1 MNAVTKYRL
10 GDSEIEKMYR
20 RAFSDSGE
28 IKISALSGGFCS
40 SVYLIDSGKNKVVLK
55 VGTKSNV
62 KVMWH
67 ETAYIAT
74 EAQMLKLIGGK
85 TDIAM
90 PELLFY
96 DESGE
101 ICDVPYFFMSFIDG
115 KPLNDTEGLTAEQY
129 GNIKYEVGRLTRKIT
144 DMPARCFGIP
154 NITDSFCNRN
164 SDFVILLFEK
174 LLADLE
180 QKGGALKSIS
190 YDELMKLIGKFRAQ
204 LDTADKP
211 CLIHTDTWNGNV
223 MVKDGEFSGIID
235 FAAILYGDP
244 LMSHDFHDFGEI
256 NADFLRGYGKTEFD
270 KDELIRIQIY
280 KIWQRLGM
288 IVEKVYREYEDKNL
302 YSWVD
307 GEFDKEVEVLKQM

>member
-1 MNAVTKYRL
+1 MNAVTKYKL
-10 GDSEIEKMYR
+10 NDNTIEKMYR
-20 RAFSDSGE
+20 RAFSDSRE
-28 IKISALSGGFCS
+28 LKITALSGGFCS
-40 SVYLIDSGKNKVVLK
+40 SVYLVESGNNKVVLK
-55 VGTKSNV
+55 VGTENSV

-74 EAQMLKLIGGK
+74 EAQMLELIGEN
-85 TDIAM
+85 TDIRM
-90 PELLFY
+90 PSLLY
-96 DESGE
+96 CDDSTE
-101 ICDVPYFFMSFIDG
+101 ICDVPYFFMSLIDG
-115 KPLNDTEGLTAEQY
+115 KPLNDTEGITAEQY
-129 GNIKYEVGRLTRKIT
+129 ADIKYEVGRLTRKIT

-190 YDELMKLIGKFRAQ
+190 HGELMKLIGKFRTQ

-244 LMSHDFHDFGEI
+244 LMSHDFHDFGEM

-270 KDELIRIQIY
+270 TDELIRIQIY
-280 KIWQRLGM
+280 KVWQRLGM

>member
-1 MNAVTKYRL
+1 MNAVTKYKL
-10 GDSEIEKMYR
+10 NDNTIEKMYR

-28 IKISALSGGFCS
+28 LKITALSGGFCS
-40 SVYLIDSGKNKVVLK
+40 SVYLVESGKNKVVLK
-55 VGTKSNV
+55 VGTENSV

-90 PELLFY
+90 PEMLFY
-96 DESGE
+96 DESRKV
-101 ICDVPYFFMSFIDG
+101 CDVPYFFMSFIDG
-115 KPLNDTEGLTAEQY
+115 KPLNDTEGITAEQY
-129 GNIKYEVGRLTRKIT
+129 ADIKYEVGRLTRKIT
-144 DMPARCFGIP
+144 DMPAQRFGIP
-154 NITDSFCNRN
+154 NIADSFCDKN

-244 LMSHDFHDFGEI
+244 LMSHDFHDFGEM

-270 KDELIRIQIY
+270 TDELIRIQIY